1 MGKIMSKRSLVL
13 PYRPCAGIM
22 LLNNKGKVF
31 VARRIDTDT
40 EAWQMPQ
47 GGIENGEDPK
57 VAAIRELE
65 EETGITQ
72 ADIIAEYQD
81 WLTYDLPDKLYG
93 KVWKGRYGG
102 QTMKWY
108 VMRFHG
114 EDSDINIKTRPPEF
128 SSWRWVDMND
138 LQEIIVPF
146 KRDIYKALSEKF
158 YYLTE

>member
-1 MGKIMSKRSLVL
+1 MSKRSLVL

-40 EAWQMPQ
+40 EARQMPQ

-114 EDSDINIKTRPPEF
+114 EDSDINIKTRHPEF